1 MIVQYDLIFILI
13 LLLLLL
19 LFLLTTAVHNSVGI
33 PKSKFTICHP
43 NERQLIHYLKSK
55 IKSCNKVRSKSAI
68 LFFDNCARAHNSII
82 QKEKIVFIYLL
93 IFNLFIVDKFHLI
106 LQLDQPSTNS
116 MACLKRLVRSITM
129 RNVVIVDTRHL
140 RQNLSVWW

>member
-13 LLLLLL
+13 LLLLL

-55 IKSCNKVRSKSAI
+55 IKS
-68 LFFDNCARAHNSII
+68 
-82 QKEKIVFIYLL
+82 
-93 IFNLFIVDKFHLI
+93 
-106 LQLDQPSTNS
+106 
-116 MACLKRLVRSITM
+116 
-129 RNVVIVDTRHL
+129 
-140 RQNLSVWW
+140 